1 MRGEA
6 EVEARREVV
15 RMVRVPSSSILL
27 QHEIHSENQLTN

>member
-15 RMVRVPSSSILL
+15 RMVRVPSSGSTLVFL
-27 QHEIHSENQLTN
+27 TSE